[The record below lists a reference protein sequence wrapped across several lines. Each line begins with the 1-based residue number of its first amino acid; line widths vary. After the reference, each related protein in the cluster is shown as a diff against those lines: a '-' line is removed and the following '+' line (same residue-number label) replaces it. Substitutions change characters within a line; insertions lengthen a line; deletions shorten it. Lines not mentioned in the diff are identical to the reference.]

1 MLKDLLETLAHV
13 FTSERALDWGRA
25 VMFFVLSAF
34 LARLLG
40 RWVRRLVAA
49 SGDPQRAFLAG
60 RLAAWGF
67 FLFGLAMA
75 LDELG
80 FKLRVLLGAA
90 GVFSVA
96 AGFAS
101 QTTLSN
107 LISGFFLFGEKPFK
121 LGDLIEVDNISGE
134 VISIDMMA
142 TKLRTMDNRFVRIPN
157 ELVIKTKVINHTRF
171 PLRRLDLVVPIAHP
185 EDFARVRATLLDI
198 ADKNT
203 LCLAEPPP
211 QVFIAG
217 FGETTLNVQVWMW
230 TRTSRLQELKV
241 SVSEEI
247 QRALSGTKRSTLG
260 N

>member
-1 MLKDLLETLAHV
+1 MPKDFLESISGM

-25 VMFFVLSAF
+25 GLLLFVTFFV
-34 LARLLG
+34 ARLLG
-40 RWVRRLVAA
+40 RWIRRLVAT
-49 SGDPQRAFLAG
+49 SGDLQRAVLAG
-60 RLAAWGF
+60 RLVAWGTI
-67 FLFGLAMA
+67 LLGLTMA

-107 LISGFFLFGEKPFK
+107 LISGFFLFGERPFNV
-121 LGDLIEVDNISGE
+121 GDVIEVDNISGE

-157 ELVIKTKVINHTRF
+157 EIIIKTKVTNLTRF
-171 PLRRLDLVVPIAHP
+171 PLRRLELVVPIAHP
-185 EDFARVRATLLDI
+185 EDFPRVRAKLLEI

-203 LCLAEPPP
+203 HCLAEPPP

-217 FGETTLNVQVWMW
+217 FGETTLNVQIWAW
-230 TRTSRLQELKV
+230 ARTSRLQDLKV
-241 SVSEEI
+241 SLSEEI
-247 QRALSGTKRSTLG
+247 QRALSGTRRSAIG
-260 N
+260 S

>member
-1 MLKDLLETLAHV
+1 MLRNLFESLAGML
-13 FTSERALDWGRA
+13 TSERAVDWGRA
-25 VMFFVLSAF
+25 LAF
-34 LARLLG
+34 LLVTVFVARFLG
-40 RWVRRLVAA
+40 AWVRRLVTA
-49 SGDPQRAFLAG
+49 SGDPQRAVLAG
-60 RLAAWGF
+60 RLVAWGAM
-67 FLFGLAMA
+67 LFGLAMA

-107 LISGFFLFGEKPFK
+107 LISGFFLFGEKPFEV
-121 LGDLIEVDNISGE
+121 GDVIEVDNISGE

-157 ELVIKTKVINHTRF
+157 ELIIKTKVINTTRF
-171 PLRRLDLVVPIAHP
+171 PLRRLDIVVPITHRD
-185 EDFARVRATLLDI
+185 DFSKVRATLLDL
-198 ADKNT
+198 AEKNT

-211 QVFIAG
+211 QVFISG
-217 FGETTLNVQVWMW
+217 FGETTLNVQMW
-230 TRTSRLQELKV
+230 AWARTNRLQELKV
-241 SVSEEI
+241 SLSEEI
-247 QRALSGTKRSTLG
+247 QRSLAAAKRSAAG

>member
-1 MLKDLLETLAHV
+1 MLKNLLDAFVRML
-13 FTSERALDWGRA
+13 TSEQATDWIRASLFLFVA
-25 VMFFVLSAF
+25 VVAS
-34 LARLLG
+34 RLFG
-40 RWVRRLVAA
+40 RWVRRFVGTR
-49 SGDPQRAFLAG
+49 GDPQRAVLAG
-60 RLAAWGF
+60 RLAAWGLL
-67 FLFGLAMA
+67 LFGLAMS

-107 LISGFFLFGEKPFK
+107 LISGFFLFGERPFK
-121 LGDLIEVDNISGE
+121 VGDVIEVDNMTGE

-157 ELVIKTKVINHTRF
+157 ELVIKTKVVNHTRF
-171 PLRRLDLVVPIAHP
+171 PIRRLDLVVPVAHP
-185 EDFARVRATLLDI
+185 EDYSRIRATLLAI

-211 QVFIAG
+211 SVFIAG
-217 FGETTLNVQVWMW
+217 FGETTLNVQVWLW
-230 TRTSRLQELKV
+230 TRTSNLQELKV
-241 SVSEEI
+241 TISEEI
-247 QRALSGTKRSTLG
+247 QRALSGTRRSALG
-260 N
+260 

>member
-1 MLKDLLETLAHV
+1 MLQDLLESIKGAL
-13 FTSERALDWGRA
+13 TSERALDWGRA
-25 VMFFVLSAF
+25 SLFLFVTF
-34 LARLLG
+34 VVARLLG
-40 RWVRRLVAA
+40 RWVRQLVTA
-49 SGDPQRAFLAG
+49 SGDPQRALLAG
-60 RLAAWGF
+60 RLASWGTI
-67 FLFGLAMA
+67 LFGLAMA

-121 LGDLIEVDNISGE
+121 VGDVIEVDNISGE
-134 VISIDMMA
+134 VTSIDMMA

-157 ELVIKTKVINHTRF
+157 ELIIKTKVINLTRY
-171 PLRRLDLVVPIAHP
+171 PLRRLDLVVPVAHP
-185 EDFARVRATLLDI
+185 EDFQRIRSTLLDI
-198 ADKNT
+198 IDKNT
-203 LCLAEPPP
+203 HCLAEPPP

-217 FGETTLNVQVWMW
+217 FTETTLNVQVWAW
-230 TRTSRLQELKV
+230 ARTSQLQELKV
-241 SVSEEI
+241 TLSEEI
-247 QRALSGTKRSTLG
+247 QRALAGTKRSALG

>member
-1 MLKDLLETLAHV
+1 MLKDILDQIAPG
-13 FTSERALDWGRA
+13 FISDRALEWIRA
-25 VMFFVLSAF
+25 ALFLVVFAF
-34 LARLLG
+34 GARLLG
-40 RWVRRLVAA
+40 RWVRRLVSA
-49 SGDPQRAFLAG
+49 SGDPQRAVLAG
-60 RLAAWGF
+60 RLAGWGLV
-67 FLFGLAMA
+67 LFGMTLA

-107 LISGFFLFGEKPFK
+107 LISGFFLFGERPFQ
-121 LGDLIEVDNISGE
+121 LGDLIEVDNVTGE

-157 ELVIKTKVINHTRF
+157 ELIIKTKVINHTRF
-171 PLRRLDLVVPIAHP
+171 PLRRLELVVPIAHP
-185 EDFARVRATLLDI
+185 EDFSRIRATLLEI

-211 QVFIAG
+211 QVFVAG
-217 FGETTLNVQVWMW
+217 FGETTLNVQVWLW
-230 TRTSRLQELKV
+230 ARTSNVQELRMTI
-241 SVSEEI
+241 SEEI
-247 QRALSGTKRSTLG
+247 QRALSGTKRSTVG
-260 N
+260 S

>member
-1 MLKDLLETLAHV
+1 MLADLLESIRDL

-25 VMFFVLSAF
+25 LLFLFVTF
-34 LARLLG
+34 VVARLLG
-40 RWVRRLVAA
+40 RWVRQLVTV
-49 SGDPQRAFLAG
+49 SGDAQRAVLAG
-60 RLAAWGF
+60 RLAAWGAV
-67 FLFGLAMA
+67 LLGLTMA

-107 LISGFFLFGEKPFK
+107 LISGFFLFGERPFK
-121 LGDLIEVDNISGE
+121 VGDVIEVDNISGE
-134 VISIDMMA
+134 VTSIDMMA

-157 ELVIKTKVINHTRF
+157 ELIIKTKVVNLTRF

-185 EDFARVRATLLDI
+185 EDFPRIRAMLLEI

-203 LCLAEPPP
+203 HCLAEPPP
-211 QVFIAG
+211 QVFISSFA
-217 FGETTLNVQVWMW
+217 ETTLNVQVWAW
-230 TRTSRLQELKV
+230 ARTTQLQELKV
-241 SVSEEI
+241 TLSEEI
-247 QRALSGTKRSTLG
+247 QKALGKTKRSAIGT
-260 N
+260 